1 MKKFVENF
9 TQQIEDA
16 KNLVAKIEL
25 QKIKSFRNIIV
36 SGMGGSG
43 IGASIVG
50 EMIQGELKIPYF
62 VNKGYSLPNWA
73 DKNSL
78 VIINSYS
85 GNTEETIN
93 VLQEASQKNLNII
106 CIASGGKIIET
117 AKQLNI
123 PFFLLPSGI
132 PPRASLG
139 YSIVFLLF
147 VLQSQ
152 KLISKKSLS
161 QVYKS
166 TILIQKQQKKIID
179 YSEKL
184 AEQLYDK
191 IPVLYASDAYDSVLV
206 RLRQQINENGKQ
218 LCWHHVIPEMNHNE
232 IVGWRM
238 NDNQL
243 AVVFLRDHDDF
254 INIQYRIDINKETVK
269 KYTDTVIEIFT
280 MGKNK
285 IEKMMYLIHLGD
297 WLTCFLAEKRNFDSV
312 EVKVIDD
319 LKAALVQRR
328 NAQQPV

>member
-9 TQQIEDA
+9 TQQFEDA
-16 KNLVAKIEL
+16 KNLIAKIDL

-50 EMIQGELKIPYF
+50 EMIHGELKIPYF
-62 VNKGYSLPNWA
+62 VNKGYFLPNWA

-106 CIASGGKIIET
+106 CIASGGNIIEM

-123 PFFLLPSGI
+123 PYLILPSGI

-152 KLISKKSLS
+152 KLISKKALS

-166 TILIQKQQKKIID
+166 TLLIQKQQKKIID
-179 YSEKL
+179 YAEKL
-184 AEQLYDK
+184 AGQLFDK

-232 IVGWRM
+232 IVGWRQ
-238 NDNQL
+238 NDNHL
-243 AVVFLRDHDDF
+243 AVLFLRDHEDYM
-254 INIQYRIDINKETVK
+254 NIQHRIDINKETVK
-269 KYTDTVIEIFT
+269 KYTDTVIEIFA

-312 EVKVIDD
+312 EVKVIDE